1 MQSYEQHSDNSTFQ
15 NLFPKIVSSPHH
27 QNTFIKSRE
36 EKMQI
41 RYYDIKMK
49 INCTDLITVGQLAM
63 DNVILDGFY
72 HFPDVQVREYV

>member
-1 MQSYEQHSDNSTFQ
+1 MNTVTNNIVITARSKTVR
-15 NLFPKIVSSPHH
+15 KIVSSPHH

-63 DNVILDGFY
+63 DIEDITRR
-72 HFPDVQVREYV
+72 REDMNFIFSW